1 MLVFRHQLVPVKDQP
16 GRCEPLHPFE
26 PVTLDSLQPGDT
38 SLTSDL
44 DTVDLLEMG
53 DLAFLLKYA
62 SDVHAELTRTAFHEG
77 LSGQV
82 VLYDHDHCRFPATCG
97 AYAPVRLPSNCEK
110 GWLHSSQL
118 AGNLP
123 FMSLDTALDFLGE
136 DGSSHTLLA
145 EIIRRGIDRKD
156 SALIH
161 NSMELF
167 IPKAVEG
174 RFVIF
179 IRARGNQSQG
189 KRASVA

>member
-26 PVTLDSLQPGDT
+26 PATLDSLQPGDT